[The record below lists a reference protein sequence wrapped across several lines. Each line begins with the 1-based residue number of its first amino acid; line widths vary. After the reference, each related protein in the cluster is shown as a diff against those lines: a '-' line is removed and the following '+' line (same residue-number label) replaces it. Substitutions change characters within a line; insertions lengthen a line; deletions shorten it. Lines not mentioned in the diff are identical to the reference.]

1 VAGLRKKQRKQMIL
15 IGMVFLFAAAGLV
28 TYAFRDGIEF
38 FRAPSQVVAD
48 QPAADEV
55 FRLGGLVKEGTLET
69 LEGTEI
75 SFVVTDQA
83 EEIAVSYTGILP
95 DLFREGQ
102 GVIATGRLS
111 DGVFLASEILAKH
124 DENYLPREVVDA
136 LKEQRVY
143 EETN

>member
-1 VAGLRKKQRKQMIL
+1 
-15 IGMVFLFAAAGLV
+15 MVFLFAAAGLV

-48 QPAADEV
+48 QPSANEV

-69 LEGTEI
+69 FEGTQI

-83 EEIAVSYTGILP
+83 EEVAVSYTGILP
-95 DLFREGQ
+95 DLFREG
-102 GVIATGRLS
+102 
-111 DGVFLASEILAKH
+111 
-124 DENYLPREVVDA
+124 VVDA
-136 LKEQRVY
+136 LKEQGVY